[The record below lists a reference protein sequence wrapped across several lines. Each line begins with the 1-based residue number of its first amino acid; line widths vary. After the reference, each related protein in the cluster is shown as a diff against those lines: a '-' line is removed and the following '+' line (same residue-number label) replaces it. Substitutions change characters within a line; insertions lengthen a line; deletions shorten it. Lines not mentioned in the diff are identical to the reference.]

1 MTNKAQGI
9 LVELDGTVR
18 QTTIKEGDKD
28 WLPFTNNTKEKENE
42 WKADNQRQA
51 RNNLLAETDWTQQPD
66 ISEETRTKWQ
76 SYRQALRDLP
86 THKNWPNIEESDL
99 PTKPT

>member
-1 MTNKAQGI
+1 MVKAQGI

-18 QTTIKEGDKD
+18 QTTIEEGDWD
-28 WLPFTNNTKEKENE
+28 YVPFTNNTEEKENE

-51 RNNLLAETDWTQQPD
+51 RNKLLAESDWTQQPD
-66 ISEETRTKWQ
+66 IPEETRTKWQ

-86 THKNWPNIEESDL
+86 THENWPNLEQSDW
-99 PTKPT
+99 PSQPS

>member
-1 MTNKAQGI
+1 MVKAQGI

-18 QTTIKEGDKD
+18 QTTIEEGDWD
-28 WLPFTNNTKEKENE
+28 YVPFTNNTEEKENE

-51 RNNLLAETDWTQQPD
+51 RNKLLAESDWTQQQD
-66 ISEETRTKWQ
+66 IPEETRTKWQ

-86 THKNWPNIEESDL
+86 THENWPNLEQSDW
-99 PTKPT
+99 PSQPS